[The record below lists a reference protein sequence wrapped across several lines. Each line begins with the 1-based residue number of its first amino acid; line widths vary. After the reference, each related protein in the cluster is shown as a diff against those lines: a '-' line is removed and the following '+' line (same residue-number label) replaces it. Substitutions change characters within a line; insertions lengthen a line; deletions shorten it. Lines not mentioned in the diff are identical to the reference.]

1 MLPGARFAAMTLRG
15 GFVLAL
21 LLGLGFWTSIIPTGG
36 LVLVHMLL
44 GIIVVASLWYLGL
57 AQATVRGGSLGL
69 TLGTF
74 VLGLIVAVFGLTQV
88 RIEATV
94 HATLPIQI
102 THVVLGLLAIGL
114 GEMCNGRIRR
124 APAKAAA

>member
-1 MLPGARFAAMTLRG
+1 MLRGARYAAMTLRG

-21 LLGLGFWTSIIPTGG
+21 LLGLGFWTNIIPTGG

-44 GIIVVASLWYLGL
+44 GLVVVGSLWYLGL
-57 AQATVRGGSLGL
+57 AQATAGGSLGL

-74 VLGLIVAVFGLTQV
+74 VLGLIVAIFGLAQV
-88 RIEATV
+88 GIEAAV
-94 HATLPIQI
+94 QSTLPIQI

-114 GEMCNGRIRR
+114 GEMCNRRIRR